1 VRFAWIS
8 KKNHDLCHTA
18 IISGNFKIDFFVYL
32 SVNSNLGMALG
43 SIFVRKYFDENSK
56 LDTLSM
62 TRELQESFRQI
73 LNETDWIDAPTRR
86 LANEK
91 VNAMSLK
98 IGYPDFIL
106 SRHELNKKYEDLHI
120 HSKRYFENTLN
131 VLQHLAR
138 TEQNKL
144 LEAVNKTT
152 WNTAPAVV
160 NAYYSRNKNQIMFP
174 AGILQ
179 PPFYH
184 RHFPRALNYG
194 GIGVVIGHELTHGKF
209 FLSLDSFF

>member
-1 VRFAWIS
+1 
-8 KKNHDLCHTA
+8 
-18 IISGNFKIDFFVYL
+18 
-32 SVNSNLGMALG
+32 MALG

-144 LEAVNKTT
+144 FEAVNKTT

-194 GIGVVIGHELTHGKF
+194 GIGVVIGHELTHGNFYRVYASLLIYGFIF
-209 FLSLDSFF
+209 FPESTLKKPPRIQNF